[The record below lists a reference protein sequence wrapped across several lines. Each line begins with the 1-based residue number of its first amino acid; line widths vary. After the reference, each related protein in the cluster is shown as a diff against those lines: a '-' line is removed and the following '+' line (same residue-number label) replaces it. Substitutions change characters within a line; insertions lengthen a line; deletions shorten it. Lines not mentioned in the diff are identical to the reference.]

1 MCFPSAIMNMLN
13 KDIIIKSSDMSVECG
28 MRFYKRM
35 CIQRYVQKQIEEN
48 KNNDQYLIF
57 FVTWYVHYYVGCK
70 SI

>member
-1 MCFPSAIMNMLN
+1 
-13 KDIIIKSSDMSVECG
+13 MSVVCG
-28 MRFYKRM
+28 MRFYETM

-70 SI
+70 NI

>member
-1 MCFPSAIMNMLN
+1 
-13 KDIIIKSSDMSVECG
+13 MSVECG